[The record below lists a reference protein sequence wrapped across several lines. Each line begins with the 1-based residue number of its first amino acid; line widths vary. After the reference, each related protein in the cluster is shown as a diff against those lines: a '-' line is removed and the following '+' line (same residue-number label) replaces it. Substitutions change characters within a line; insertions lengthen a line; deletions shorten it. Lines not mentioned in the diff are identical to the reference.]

1 MTTAT
6 FATALGP
13 VTVDASAD
21 AVARIHLHPRHA
33 TVPTTSGR
41 NGPAWL
47 AHLGERIARHLE
59 GDIQDFSGVPLDLS
73 ATSQFSQQ
81 VYLECRRVA
90 AGTTI
95 SYKGLA
101 HRVGR
106 PQGARAVARTMA
118 TNPVPIVIPCHR
130 VVASSGALTGY
141 SGGDG
146 PLTKALLLARE
157 GVLPDLTGVELLG
170 TSVFEPVI
178 YQLGLTVLRQ
188 DPLFARLLEMGGEER
203 PVPSFGHNPF
213 ASLVQAICYQQ
224 LAGAAAATIFDRVQ
238 EALGGEPTV
247 DRVQATSDAALAAA
261 GLSRAKRSAV
271 RTLARAVATG
281 EMDLGH
287 LSALPY
293 QTLKDQL
300 TAVRGI
306 GPWTVEM
313 VAIFHLGH
321 PDVFSPGDLG
331 LRKAISRLLGR
342 SKLVSPEVAARVAR
356 RWRPFSTLAT
366 LALWRSL

>member
-1 MTTAT
+1 MTNAT

-157 GVLPDLTGVELLG
+157 GVLPDLTGGKTRCLPACWRWGGKNARYPVLAIIPSPAWCRP
-170 TSVFEPVI
+170 SVISSWQEP
-178 YQLGLTVLRQ
+178 LRPRFLIESRRPSVVSLRWTGFRQ
-188 DPLFARLLEMGGEER
+188 RLM
-203 PVPSFGHNPF
+203 
-213 ASLVQAICYQQ
+213 
-224 LAGAAAATIFDRVQ
+224 
-238 EALGGEPTV
+238 
-247 DRVQATSDAALAAA
+247 
-261 GLSRAKRSAV
+261 
-271 RTLARAVATG
+271 
-281 EMDLGH
+281 
-287 LSALPY
+287 
-293 QTLKDQL
+293 
-300 TAVRGI
+300 
-306 GPWTVEM
+306 
-313 VAIFHLGH
+313 
-321 PDVFSPGDLG
+321 
-331 LRKAISRLLGR
+331 LR
-342 SKLVSPEVAARVAR
+342 
-356 RWRPFSTLAT
+356 
-366 LALWRSL
+366 